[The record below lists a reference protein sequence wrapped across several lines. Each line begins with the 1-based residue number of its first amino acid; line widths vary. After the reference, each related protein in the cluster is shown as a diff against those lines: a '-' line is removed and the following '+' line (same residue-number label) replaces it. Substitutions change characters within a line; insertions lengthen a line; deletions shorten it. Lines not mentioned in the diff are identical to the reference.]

1 MWIWVSGTVPE
12 DLNESCPLVL
22 DWSMADLK
30 SKDQAKW
37 PPSNTALSDLVV
49 YKIIAAE
56 VSHRSLQKIHGVHAA
71 KRDSETM
78 VNIPGTAAVYSRKD
92 TGQRVT
98 KLGFWGP
105 RR

>member
-1 MWIWVSGTVPE
+1 MSGTVPE
-12 DLNESCPLVL
+12 DLNESRPLVL

-49 YKIIAAE
+49 YKITAAE
-56 VSHRSLQKIHGVHAA
+56 VSHRSLAKIHGIDAA

-78 VNIPGTAAVYSRKD
+78 VSILGMAAVYS
-92 TGQRVT
+92 
-98 KLGFWGP
+98 
-105 RR
+105 